1 MDNSISGLG
10 PVPGQAK
17 LISPKD
23 SSDESPIT
31 AINQQ
36 EVNQS
41 VDKLSGEEEKA
52 LQQLEK
58 AIRAVQGP
66 EKKFEISI
74 HKETHAIMIK
84 VFDKQ
89 TGDLI
94 REVPREKLLD
104 VAANFMEMNGLII
117 DKKA

>member
-1 MDNSISGLG
+1 VDNSISGLG
-10 PVPGQAK
+10 PIPGQAIS
-17 LISPKD
+17 ISPKGVA
-23 SSDESPIT
+23 DEPSII

-36 EVNQS
+36 NVNQS
-41 VDKLSGEEEKA
+41 VERLSSEEEKA
-52 LQQLEK
+52 IQQLEK
-58 AIRAVQGP
+58 VIRAVQGP

-104 VAANFMEMNGLII
+104 VAANLMEMNGLII

>member
-17 LISPKD
+17 FIAPKG
-23 SSDESPIT
+23 SADESSIT

-36 EVNQS
+36 NVNQS
-41 VDKLSGEEEKA
+41 VERLSGEEEKA

-58 AIRAVQGP
+58 SIRAVQGP

-104 VAANFMEMNGLII
+104 VAASLMEINGLII

>member
-1 MDNSISGLG
+1 MDNSISGFG
-10 PVPGQAK
+10 SVSGQTK
-17 LISPKD
+17 SVSPK
-23 SSDESPIT
+23 SSADESSIS

-36 EVNQS
+36 YANQS
-41 VDKLSGEEEKA
+41 IEKLSREEEQA

-66 EKKFEISI
+66 EKKFEISV
-74 HKETHAIMIK
+74 HKETHVIMIK

>member
-1 MDNSISGLG
+1 
-10 PVPGQAK
+10 
-17 LISPKD
+17 
-23 SSDESPIT
+23 
-31 AINQQ
+31 
-36 EVNQS
+36 
-41 VDKLSGEEEKA
+41 
-52 LQQLEK
+52 
-58 AIRAVQGP
+58 
-66 EKKFEISI
+66 
-74 HKETHAIMIK
+74 MIK